1 MVVVHG
7 GAPAGG
13 LVLMA
18 KALRPANGV
27 SVYAAIFWSSWW
39 CYGYILVRRGGR
51 VRKWW
56 PRRDG
61 SVVSAACACSATVSK
76 G

>member
-1 MVVVHG
+1 MVVVHD

-13 LVLMA
+13 LVLVA

-27 SVYAAIFWSSWW
+27 SVYATIFRSSRW

-56 PRRDG
+56 PRHDG
-61 SVVSAACACSATVSK
+61 GVVSTACTCSAMASK

>member
-1 MVVVHG
+1 MVVHG

-13 LVLMA
+13 LVLVA

-27 SVYAAIFWSSWW
+27 SVYVAIFRSSRW
-39 CYGYILVRRGGR
+39 CYSYILVRRGGR

-61 SVVSAACACSATVSK
+61 GVVSAASACSAMASK